1 MNNNLDKSSVY
12 QYHFS
17 DFYNKNYKIINSL
30 IIVVL
35 ILIISFLFSEKSN
48 IEKTTTENETV
59 DITNVAN
66 SEVAEV
72 EDEKTEVKNT
82 ILVYITGE
90 VKNPSVYE
98 LVEESR
104 LQDLVNMAGGFTEN
118 AYIEN
123 LNLAK
128 KLYDEDHIKVLNIN
142 DFKEDVVYENSTVTE
157 TNNNTTPVYNE
168 QPRGKIN
175 INTASKSLLTE
186 ITGVGEKTAN
196 NIIKYRELNG
206 GFKSIEEIMNI
217 SGIGEATFLKMK
229 DEIAIR

>member
-229 DEIAIR
+229 DEISIR